1 MSFELDGRTITVIGY
16 VDAYD
21 PETATIYD
29 LKTTR
34 FVNWQAERGYVPRE
48 NHVVQVQCYYTLLAL
63 YGIPVN
69 RLVLIYVDDKN
80 IIAKQV
86 PLGKR
91 REWMMERATLLHT
104 ALANSELPKPETGS
118 ACKYCPFTDV
128 CPQNDQA
135 LKFPE
140 IMR

>member
-1 MSFELDGRTITVIGY
+1 MTFELDGRTITVVGY

-34 FVNWQAERGYVPRE
+34 FVNWQAEKGYLPRE
-48 NHVVQVQCYYTLLAL
+48 NHIAQVQCYYTLLER

-69 RLVLIYVDDKN
+69 RLALIYVDDKN

-86 PLGKR
+86 PVENR
-91 REWMMERATLLHT
+91 RDWIIQRATLLHN
-104 ALANSELPKPETGS
+104 ALANSEPPKPETGS
-118 ACKYCPFTDV
+118 ACKYCSFTDV
-128 CPQNDQA
+128 CPRNDQSLNFQEA
-135 LKFPE
+135 
-140 IMR
+140 MR